1 MATNRDGMK
10 VIPGYVGLL
19 NKLTNTNIENL
30 LQMYR
35 VFERREMQNKED
47 QITDPKL
54 TSAIQDLRSALNLL
68 RRIKID

>member
-47 QITDPKL
+47 GITDMKL
-54 TSAIQDLRSALNLL
+54 TSAMQDLRSALNLL
-68 RRIKID
+68 RRIKLD